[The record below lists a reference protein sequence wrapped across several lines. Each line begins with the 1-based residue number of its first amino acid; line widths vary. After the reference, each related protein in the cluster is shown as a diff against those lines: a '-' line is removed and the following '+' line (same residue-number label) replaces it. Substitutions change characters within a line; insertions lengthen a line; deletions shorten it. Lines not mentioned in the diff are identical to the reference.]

1 MHHWLVLWA
10 TRDYL
15 YCRNQQIPPSKRAG
29 LCVYLL
35 IILKKGLLLECCL
48 ADTPSCISEAP
59 LCITDALPAGSLE
72 VWTPCSMYPVESVE
86 LMVRWAYSWPG
97 VRGYRGQ
104 GSLQGKQSYKIYADY
119 PLFVNVLSSINF
131 PRLCFPTPGA
141 PTKTSSHM
149 TQRQAFIFT
158 THGCDVMC

>member
-35 IILKKGLLLECCL
+35 ITLKKGLLLECCL

-59 LCITDALPAGSLE
+59 LCIKDSLPSGSLDIS
-72 VWTPCSMYPVESVE
+72 TPCTMHPAESVE
-86 LMVRWAYSWPG
+86 LMVLWAYSW
-97 VRGYRGQ
+97 Q

-119 PLFVNVLSSINF
+119 PPFVNVFHQHDQGWHKKYLKPQLRPRTPHTWLKGKHLS
-131 PRLCFPTPGA
+131 LQLMVVT
-141 PTKTSSHM
+141 
-149 TQRQAFIFT
+149 
-158 THGCDVMC
+158 